1 MYCEENIN
9 ETVDGKYQ
17 LIELTGTVT
26 PQYRLEDENGRRL
39 PLREIDYHDW
49 KTDNFGELYDSYG
62 DLRYDEY
69 GDYPIDDVS
78 DNLKSYHTLSLWY
91 DN

>member
-17 LIELTGTVT
+17 LYEIRRLASFE
-26 PQYRLEDENGRRL
+26 YRLEDENGRRL
-39 PLREIDYHDW
+39 PLREIDYHEW

-69 GDYPIDDVS
+69 GEYCIVDVS
-78 DNLKSYHTLSLWY
+78 DRLEDYHTLSLWY